1 MYCAFPQT
9 EIPLV
14 GSITA
19 ISLHALF
26 NGTAASDSVRPPRWG
41 RELQRSHRCRGRG
54 HGSSSYT
61 RPVGRTLWGGTLQ
74 QFEELVAPV
83 TEPYRDVTKKGI
95 SALSHFKWLCKSGP
109 LRSQICCTEVE
120 DGVGPYPAGR
130 ISVSC
135 SHYKMS
141 ISMWLQD
148 KGPFITL
155 QSAAKGSRVPPEK
168 CLHLN
173 PSEKVFSRCSR
184 PLRRVMEL
192 GAALGFFWVRYGG
205 KHLVMRRSGSSKS
218 GVPLEL
224 QGISLWSTGAG
235 FPLFKPPILEMPI
248 SKKLGRI
255 QLSRAQGLAVHSEVV
270 QGSLE
275 GRGCSAFLL
284 PGLHTTREEI
294 FATLASAFQLRESH
308 A

>member
-26 NGTAASDSVRPPRWG
+26 SGTAASDSVRPPRWG

-61 RPVGRTLWGGTLQ
+61 RPVDRTLCGG
-74 QFEELVAPV
+74 
-83 TEPYRDVTKKGI
+83 
-95 SALSHFKWLCKSGP
+95 
-109 LRSQICCTEVE
+109 QICCTEVE

-294 FATLASAFQLRESH
+294 FATLTSAFQLRESH